1 MKHIET
7 ANMFAMSVNSV
18 ICAWN
23 PNSQLERI
31 WYVAKPKE
39 EFDPTGK
46 STKNI
51 VYKDVLY
58 RWLTVG
64 ILKPFYHS
72 WIYIARQ
79 VLDIFIF
86 GHVGKQFY
94 FLGFIFYFILFAL
107 INI

>member
-39 EFDPTGK
+39 EFDPTG
-46 STKNI
+46 
-51 VYKDVLY
+51 
-58 RWLTVG
+58 RA
-64 ILKPFYHS
+64 P
-72 WIYIARQ
+72 R
-79 VLDIFIF
+79 
-86 GHVGKQFY
+86 
-94 FLGFIFYFILFAL
+94 ILF
-107 INI
+107 IKTSCIGD